1 MLSLPEN
8 ERSFETVSILI
19 AVPEAAY
26 VRGPDI
32 RWPDVVGKEIPVPVV
47 MLFFVQARPMSTRRM
62 II

>member
-8 ERSFETVSILI
+8 EPSFDTVSILI
-19 AVPEAAY
+19 AVPEAVY
-26 VRGPDI
+26 VRGLDI

-47 MLFFVQARPMSTRRM
+47 RLSFVQARPMSTRRM